1 MRILVAGAGVI
12 GTVYGAHLGAAGHAI
27 SVLSHPPRTAGIAAR
42 GLAARDVLAGG
53 RVATSAVVVPD
64 AAAGHYDL
72 VLATVRADQLAS
84 VCAELTALRG
94 APAVLF
100 FGNNPGG
107 RAAIPAAV
115 PGTVLLGFP
124 GIGGVLRDGTADYA
138 RIRQQP
144 TALPASRDPRLAEL
158 QGSLRQRGFAVQ
170 RVPDMDGWLAYHAA
184 FVACVTAALYRC
196 GGDPARLAA
205 DRPALT
211 LMCDA
216 VTEAFGALRDRGVAG
231 LPRNLATLH
240 RPALKPVAVR
250 YWARTMRSPA
260 GELYFAAHARHARP
274 EMRALAAQVT
284 ARLGGSPAVS
294 RLSELLAPPPASR

>member
-27 SVLSHPPRTAGIAAR
+27 SVLRHPPRTAGIVAR
-42 GLAARDVLAGG
+42 GLTARDVLTGSRVEAG
-53 RVATSAVVVPD
+53 AVVVPD
-64 AAAGHYDL
+64 AAAGRYDL
-72 VLATVRADQLAS
+72 VLVAVRADQLAS
-84 VCAELTALRG
+84 VCAELTGLQG

-107 RAAIPAAV
+107 RAAIPATV
-115 PGTVLLGFP
+115 PGVVQLGFP
-124 GIGGVLRDGTADYA
+124 GIGGVLRDGNADYA

-144 TALPASRDPRLAEL
+144 TALTTDSDPRLAEL
-158 QGSLRQRGFAVQ
+158 EGALRERGFAVQ
-170 RVPDMDGWLAYHAA
+170 RVRDMDGWLAYHAA

-216 VTEAFGALRDRGVAG
+216 VTEAFRALRDCGVTG

-240 RPALKPVAVR
+240 SPALKPVAVR

-260 GELYFAAHARHARP
+260 GELYFAAHARHAQP
-274 EMRALAAQVT
+274 EMRALAGQVT
-284 ARLGGSPAVS
+284 ARLGNSPAAD
-294 RLSELLAPPPASR
+294 RLSELLAAPPAAR